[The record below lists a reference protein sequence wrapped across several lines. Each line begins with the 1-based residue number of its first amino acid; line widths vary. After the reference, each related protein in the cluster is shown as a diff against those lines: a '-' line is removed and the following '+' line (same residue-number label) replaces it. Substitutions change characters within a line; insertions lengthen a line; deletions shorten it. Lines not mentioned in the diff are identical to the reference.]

1 MKNLAEENKSLNH
14 ALQQLK
20 DLFIESLVEKDQ
32 EIAYLRFDL
41 QELQK
46 NSFHTENSY
55 ENIKLELRSQALEM
69 EEKDTQHR
77 KILEDLRRE
86 LEEEGLRKLVEEIR
100 INEEKEQ
107 GFMNQYRQLE
117 EKFRFF
123 ELRVLEKEQEIEEL
137 LKEKSFFAEENK
149 ELSGKIKFYEIK
161 IEDLETRIKNIGLDY
176 KFKESEF
183 HNTIN
188 SLKEQISQM
197 DRNFNETSKKILMF
211 ESKSQLFLL
220 KNEKKK
226 KKIKE
231 EREKFD
237 EMINNYKEELKRL
250 SRNYEEKEKE
260 LLNEQ
265 SFLREELKAAREEKS
280 IQFIRR
286 MTKQTSLKEE
296 FDSINSTP
304 EKIDLKDPKNL
315 FERIGG
321 KVVSKNK
328 FIEFNEILERMRREN
343 EDLIDEFEPYFEDLE
358 KIIKSLEQEM
368 EKLKKNNFET
378 NQEIE
383 KKKEELANLLKKLQ
397 LDEKKKEEKNGYFD
411 FSLGFIP
418 FLKR

>member
-20 DLFIESLVEKDQ
+20 DLFIESLFEKDQ

-41 QELQK
+41 QEMQK

-55 ENIKLELRSQALEM
+55 ENIKQELRSQALEM

-77 KILEDLRRE
+77 KILLDLKKE
-86 LEEEGLRKLVEEIR
+86 WEEEGLRKLMEEIR
-100 INEEKEQ
+100 MNEEKEQ
-107 GFMNQYRQLE
+107 EFMNQYRQLE
-117 EKFRFF
+117 EKFRCF
-123 ELRVLEKEQEIEEL
+123 EQRVLEKEQEIEEL
-137 LKEKSFFAEENK
+137 FKENSFLAQEKN
-149 ELSGKIKFYEIK
+149 ELLGKIKFDEIK
-161 IEDLETRIKNIGLDY
+161 IEDLENKIKNICLDH
-176 KFKESEF
+176 KFKENEF
-183 HNTIN
+183 HNTID

-197 DRNFNETSKKILMF
+197 DKHFNEASKKVLMY
-211 ESKSQLFLL
+211 ESKYQLFSL

-231 EREKFD
+231 EREKFN
-237 EMINNYKEELKRL
+237 EMANEYKEELQRL
-250 SRNYEEKEKE
+250 SITYKEKEKE
-260 LLNEQ
+260 WLNEQ

-296 FDSINSTP
+296 FDSINSSP

-321 KVVSKNK
+321 RAVAQNK

-343 EDLIDEFEPYFEDLE
+343 EDLIDEFEPYFEDLQ

-368 EKLKKNNFET
+368 EKLKKNHSET
-378 NQEIE
+378 KQE
-383 KKKEELANLLKKLQ
+383 KEELFNLLKKSQ
-397 LDEKKKEEKNGYFD
+397 ISEKKKEEKNGYFD

-418 FLKR
+418 FFKR

>member
-41 QELQK
+41 QEMQR

-55 ENIKLELRSQALEM
+55 ENIKLELRSQALDM

-77 KILEDLRRE
+77 KILEELRRE
-86 LEEEGLRKLVEEIR
+86 LEEEGLRKLMEEIR

-117 EKFRFF
+117 EKFRCF
-123 ELRVLEKEQEIEEL
+123 EQRVLEKEQEIEEL
-137 LKEKSFFAEENK
+137 RKEKMDFAEEKN
-149 ELSGKIKFYEIK
+149 ELLGKIKFYEIK
-161 IEDLETRIKNIGLDY
+161 IEDLENKIKNIGLDN
-176 KFKESEF
+176 KFKENEF
-183 HNTIN
+183 HNTID

-197 DRNFNETSKKILMF
+197 DKNLNEANKKVLMF
-211 ESKSQLFLL
+211 ESKYQLYLL

-237 EMINNYKEELKRL
+237 EMANGYKEELKRL
-250 SRNYEEKEKE
+250 SRKYEEKEKE
-260 LLNEQ
+260 WLNEQ
-265 SFLREELKAAREEKS
+265 TFLREELKAAREEKS

-286 MTKQTSLKEE
+286 MTTQISLKEE

-304 EKIDLKDPKNL
+304 EKLDLKDPKNL

-321 KVVSKNK
+321 RAVSQNK

-343 EDLIDEFEPYFEDLE
+343 EDLIDEFEPYFEDLQ

-368 EKLKKNNFET
+368 EKLKKNNLET
-378 NQEIE
+378 KQEKE
-383 KKKEELANLLKKLQ
+383 KEKEELFNLLKKSQ
-397 LDEKKKEEKNGYFD
+397 ISEKKKEEKNGYF
-411 FSLGFIP
+411 GFIP
-418 FLKR
+418 FFKR

>member
-1 MKNLAEENKSLNH
+1 MAEENKSLNH

-41 QELQK
+41 QEMQK

-55 ENIKLELRSQALEM
+55 ENIKIELRSQALEM
-69 EEKDTQHR
+69 EEKDTQYR

-86 LEEEGLRKLVEEIR
+86 LEEEGLRKLMEEIR

-117 EKFRFF
+117 EKFRCF
-123 ELRVLEKEQEIEEL
+123 EQRVLEKEQEIEEL
-137 LKEKSFFAEENK
+137 IKEKSVFAEEKN
-149 ELSGKIKFYEIK
+149 EILGKIRFYEIK
-161 IEDLETRIKNIGLDY
+161 IEDLENKIKNMGLDH
-176 KFKESEF
+176 KLKENEF
-183 HNTIN
+183 RNTID
-188 SLKEQISQM
+188 SLKEQISHM
-197 DRNFNETSKKILMF
+197 DKSFNETSKKVLMF
-211 ESKSQLFLL
+211 ESKYQLFLL

-226 KKIKE
+226 KKIIE

-237 EMINNYKEELKRL
+237 EMANGYKDELKRL

-260 LLNEQ
+260 WLNEQ
-265 SFLREELKAAREEKS
+265 SFLREELKATREEKS

-296 FDSINSTP
+296 LNSINSTP

-321 KVVSKNK
+321 RVVSQNK

-343 EDLIDEFEPYFEDLE
+343 EDLIDEFEPYFEDLQ

-368 EKLKKNNFET
+368 EKLKKNNMET
-378 NQEIE
+378 KQE
-383 KKKEELANLLKKLQ
+383 KEELFNLLKKSQ
-397 LDEKKKEEKNGYFD
+397 INEKKKEEKNGYF
-411 FSLGFIP
+411 GFIP
-418 FLKR
+418 FFKR